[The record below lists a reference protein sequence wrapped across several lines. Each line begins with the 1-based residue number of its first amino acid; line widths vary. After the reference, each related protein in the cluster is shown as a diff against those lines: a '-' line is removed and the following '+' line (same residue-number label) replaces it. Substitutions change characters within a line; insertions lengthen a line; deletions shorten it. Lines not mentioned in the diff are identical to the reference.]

1 MSTRR
6 EFITLLGGAAAAW
19 PLAVRAQQS
28 VRVWRIGWLSPGSG
42 PGASTQEFLRSMRDR
57 GYAEGQNLAI
67 EYRWA
72 ANSDEQMALLA
83 ADLVRSGVD
92 LIVTAGTPATVAA
105 KQATPTIPIVFAVAG
120 APVEKGLVDS
130 LAHPGG
136 NVTGFALIMDV
147 VKALEI
153 LKEVAPRV
161 SRVAF
166 IYDPSTVTGGFE
178 EGWLNRVRAR
188 SRTLQVDL
196 QPVILQKPHEI
207 DRVFAAFPVGAN
219 ALLIDNSAT
228 NTLARRR
235 ICTLA
240 AERGMPAASTE
251 RAFADAGCLMS
262 YGEDQLDMFRR
273 AAGYVDR
280 ILKGAKPADLPVEQP
295 TRFRLVLNLKT
306 AKVIGLDVPPTLLA
320 RADEVIE

>member
-1 MSTRR
+1 
-6 EFITLLGGAAAAW
+6 
-19 PLAVRAQQS
+19 
-28 VRVWRIGWLSPGSG
+28 
-42 PGASTQEFLRSMRDR
+42 MRDR

-72 ANSDEQMALLA
+72 ANSNEQMALLA
-83 ADLVRSGVD
+83 VDLVRKGVD
-92 LIVTAGTPATVAA
+92 VIVTAGTPATVAA

-136 NVTGFALIMDV
+136 NVTGLALIMDV

-153 LKEVAPRV
+153 LKEAAPKV

-166 IYDPSTVTGGFE
+166 IYDPSTVPGGFE

-228 NTLARRR
+228 NALARRR

-240 AERGMPAASTE
+240 AERGMPAVSTE

-262 YGEDQLDMFRR
+262 YREDQLEMFRR
-273 AAGYVDR
+273 AASYVDR

-306 AKVIGLDVPPTLLA
+306 AKALGLEISPTLLA